1 MSATPQT
8 MSPRPLLDRVVAAWR
23 TMTRL
28 GGSTPSTIPAPLGSS
43 AEPARPEPTAT
54 EMRAPRTLL
63 DRSVGWWRTSVVT
76 LWGVVAAM
84 ALFEL
89 LVLNHSLSGNP
100 DISIG
105 SWTLLCILAVL
116 TLLGRRRWPL
126 AAVIATGL
134 ASAVTDLWGP
144 RSILALPPLV
154 ALYSLFVIAGTLQ
167 RVIGLLVITACWI
180 LPAVLTGSSPLVE
193 VVAPDVFFLA
203 AAVTA
208 ASISR
213 SRREALEHG
222 DAQFAAHT
230 AEQRL
235 TAQRDAARSQARV
248 AAELHDSVG
257 HDLPAILSL
266 SEGLAGITGDA
277 ELDEAITAIN
287 ALARDGLADTR
298 HAVDALQPAAAVE
311 PGRRTPAEQPPAAL
325 GPAGA
330 LHGWDDLAGVLGTT
344 RRTGL
349 AVALAETGPRP
360 EDPVI
365 ADTVFTVVREAL
377 TNVMRHAA
385 GATRIVLALD
395 HDDSATRITV
405 SDDGANTQDVGAQR
419 RPVPPPG
426 NGLTHLADM
435 LRERGGVLSAGPIPG
450 GWSLRAVI
458 PLQPFGKN
466 L

>member
-222 DAQFAAHT
+222 DAQFAPHSAT
-230 AEQRL
+230 
-235 TAQRDAARSQARV
+235 
-248 AAELHDSVG
+248 
-257 HDLPAILSL
+257 
-266 SEGLAGITGDA
+266 
-277 ELDEAITAIN
+277 
-287 ALARDGLADTR
+287 
-298 HAVDALQPAAAVE
+298 
-311 PGRRTPAEQPPAAL
+311 PPAARRAW
-325 GPAGA
+325 PPSS
-330 LHGWDDLAGVLGTT
+330 TT
-344 RRTGL
+344 
-349 AVALAETGPRP
+349 P
-360 EDPVI
+360 
-365 ADTVFTVVREAL
+365 
-377 TNVMRHAA
+377 
-385 GATRIVLALD
+385 
-395 HDDSATRITV
+395 
-405 SDDGANTQDVGAQR
+405 
-419 RPVPPPG
+419 
-426 NGLTHLADM
+426 
-435 LRERGGVLSAGPIPG
+435 
-450 GWSLRAVI
+450 
-458 PLQPFGKN
+458 
-466 L
+466 